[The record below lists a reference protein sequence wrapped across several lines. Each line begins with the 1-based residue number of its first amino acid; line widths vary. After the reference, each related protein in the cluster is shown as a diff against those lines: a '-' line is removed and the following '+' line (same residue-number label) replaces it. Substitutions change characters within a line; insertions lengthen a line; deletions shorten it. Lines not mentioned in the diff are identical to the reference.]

1 MSSRQKQPPANRG
14 AANGPRQHT
23 IKAPIHCTGIGL
35 HSGARVAMSLL
46 PAAADHGIV
55 FRRTD
60 IEDRDPLVPAL
71 WHQVVE
77 TKYCTVLANEDG
89 VRVSTV
95 EHILAALAG
104 LGIDNALITLDGTEV
119 PIMDGSAAPF
129 VFLLECAGIVQQTAA
144 RRAIRIRR
152 PVLVVE
158 DGRVAAVSP
167 SDGFSISVEIEFD
180 SSVVARQECFF
191 RVADGSFKAEIARA
205 RTFGFLH
212 EVADLR
218 AAGLALGGSLENAVM
233 VADDQILNEGGLRYD
248 NEFVRHK
255 VLDCIG
261 DMSLAGAPILGHVH
275 GVRSGHAFNNR
286 LLRAIF
292 ADPENWEL
300 IDMPAPPRSEPAG
313 EIRLAPRRATVDAVI
328 AATA

>member
-1 MSSRQKQPPANRG
+1 MSNRKKQPTAVNATG
-14 AANGPRQHT
+14 GPRQHT
-23 IKAPIHCTGIGL
+23 LKGPIHCTGIGL
-35 HSGARVAMSLL
+35 HSGARVAMSLY

-55 FRRTD
+55 FRRSDITD
-60 IEDRDPLVPAL
+60 KDPLVPAL
-71 WHQVVE
+71 WHEVVE
-77 TKYCTVLANEDG
+77 TSYCTVLANADG

-95 EHILAALAG
+95 EHLLAALAG
-104 LGIDNALITLDGTEV
+104 LGIDNALITLDGPEV

-129 VFLLECAGIVQQTAA
+129 VFLLECAGTAEQAAA
-144 RRAIRIRR
+144 RKAIRIRQ

-158 DGRVAAVSP
+158 EGRVAAVSP
-167 SDGFSISVEIEFD
+167 SDSFSISVEIEFEA
-180 SSVVARQECFF
+180 SIVARQECFF
-191 RVADGSFKAEIARA
+191 RVADGTFKAEIARA
-205 RTFGFLH
+205 RTFGFMH
-212 EVADLR
+212 EVEDLR

-292 ADPENWEL
+292 ADPANWEL
-300 IDMPAPPRSEPAG
+300 VDMPAPPHAEPAG
-313 EIRLAPRRATVDAVI
+313 GIRLAPRFAGLEGL

>member
-1 MSSRQKQPPANRG
+1 MSNRKKQPEARNPG
-14 AANGPRQHT
+14 NGPRQHT
-23 IKAPIHCTGIGL
+23 LKAPIHCTGIGL
-35 HSGARVAMSLL
+35 HSGARVAMSLF

-60 IEDRDPLVPAL
+60 VSDRDPLVPAL

-77 TKYCTVLANEDG
+77 TKYCTVLGNQDG

-95 EHILAALAG
+95 EHLLAALAG
-104 LGIDNALITLDGTEV
+104 LGIDNALITLDGPEV

-129 VFLLECAGIVQQTAA
+129 VFLLECAGVAEQAAA
-144 RRAIRIRR
+144 RRAIRIRK

-158 DGRVAAVSP
+158 EGRVAAVSP
-167 SDGFSISVEIEFD
+167 ADSFSISVEIEFD

-191 RVADGSFKAEIARA
+191 RIADGSFKAEISRA
-205 RTFGFLH
+205 RTFGFMH
-212 EVADLR
+212 EVEDLR

-261 DMSLAGAPILGHVH
+261 DMSLSGAPILGHVH

-300 IDMPAPPRSEPAG
+300 IDMPAASRPEPA
-313 EIRLAPRRATVDAVI
+313 EAIRLAPRLAGVESG
-328 AATA
+328 AAAA

>member
-1 MSSRQKQPPANRG
+1 MSNRKKQPPARG
-14 AANGPRQHT
+14 EGRGPRQHT
-23 IKAPIHCTGIGL
+23 LKAPIHCTGIGL

-46 PAAADHGIV
+46 PAPIDHGIV
-55 FRRTD
+55 FRRSD
-60 IEDRDPLVPAL
+60 VAGKDPVVPAL
-71 WHQVVE
+71 WHQVID
-77 TKYCTVLANEDG
+77 TNHCTVLGNADG

-95 EHILAALAG
+95 EHLLAAFAG
-104 LGIDNALITLDGTEV
+104 LGIDNALVMLDGPEV

-129 VFLLECAGIVQQTAA
+129 VFLLECAGIVEQAAA

-167 SDGFSISVEIEFD
+167 ADSFSISVEIDFEA
-180 SSVVARQECFF
+180 SIVARQECFF

-205 RTFGFLH
+205 RTFGFVH
-212 EVADLR
+212 EVEDLR
-218 AAGLALGGSLENAVM
+218 AAGLARGGSLENAVM
-233 VADDQILNEGGLRYD
+233 VADDQILNEEGLRYD

-255 VLDCIG
+255 VLDCMG

-275 GVRSGHAFNNR
+275 GVRSGHAFNSR

-300 IDMPAPPRSEPAG
+300 IDMPAPTRPEPA
-313 EIRLAPRRATVDAVI
+313 EAIRLAPRRAEI
-328 AATA
+328 ESGAAAA